1 MKSLSFYCVESGLE
15 DWKGTMKWTDLLE
28 GYGMDLSD
36 GNGIWRV
43 GYILRMEIIKLGDGL
58 DKVLKK

>member
-1 MKSLSFYCVESGLE
+1 ME
-15 DWKGTMKWTDLLE
+15 TDRSVRRLWHS
-28 GYGMDLSD
+28 GMDLSD

-58 DKVLKK
+58 DKVLKKW